1 MGFFQGGKTMERKAF
16 LERKTGETEIRVS
29 WNLDGSGKGRIDT
42 RIPFFDHMLHLFSV
56 HGCFDLEV
64 ECRGDIEIDWHH
76 SVEDVG
82 LVMGEALSRALS
94 ERRGL
99 VRYGDSVVPMDET
112 LCRVALDLSNRPFL
126 VCLLPEVIRCPG
138 PFDPYL
144 AKEFFRAFATK
155 SGMTLHIDVPY
166 GENSHHIT
174 EAMFKALGRALDKAL
189 ARDPRVSGI
198 PSTKGLL

>member
-1 MGFFQGGKTMERKAF
+1 MERRAVV
-16 LERKTGETEIRVS
+16 ERKTGETDIRVS
-29 WNLDGSGKGRIDT
+29 WNLDGSGKARMATG
-42 RIPFFDHMLHLFSV
+42 IPFFDHMLTLFAV

-64 ECRGDIEIDWHH
+64 DCKGDIDIDWHH

-82 LVMGEALSRALS
+82 IVMGDVLAEALGSRK
-94 ERRGL
+94 GL

-126 VCLLPEVIRCPG
+126 VCRLPDPIRCPG

-144 AKEFFRAFATK
+144 AKEFLRAFSLR
-155 SGMTLHIDVPY
+155 SGMTLHIDVVY
-166 GENSHHIT
+166 GENSHHIV
-174 EAMFKALGRALDKAL
+174 EAMFKALGRALDKAVRL
-189 ARDPRVSGI
+189 DPRVTGV